1 MPSSMMVSQASTL
14 LNAVIQQQ
22 TGQAS
27 LANISSNDAFIS
39 VAQTAL
45 LTGRDPVL
53 NALSQVWGRTIFAQR
68 EYNQPLASLYM
79 PAEKYGNAIRKIT
92 LEAKPMVD
100 DDAFK
105 WPVAYDAG
113 QNPPLGDGQSVDMY
127 KISKNRALQLNFY
140 GSASYAQHWTI
151 FEREFDVAF
160 SDAAEFVRWNSS
172 IVTER
177 RNDRE
182 RYEEGKARLLQ
193 LNYIASILDEGA
205 TDRVIHLLSEYNTL
219 TGASPALDAQT
230 VFQPGNFEAFT
241 RWMYSRIRTLV
252 GLMRESSN
260 MFQTKITGY
269 NILRHTNPENVRIAL
284 YRPFM
289 EMIRS
294 MVMSITYND
303 NLLQMPTYEA
313 VDFWQSIET
322 PDSINTTPVYTDSS
336 GAVKTAG
343 SAVTSSVVI
352 GVIHDRDALGY
363 SICDERS
370 NVSPYNADG
379 DYWNHFVKFRVRAIQ
394 DMSEK
399 GLVLCLD

>member
-1 MPSSMMVSQASTL
+1 
-14 LNAVIQQQ
+14 
-22 TGQAS
+22 
-27 LANISSNDAFIS
+27 
-39 VAQTAL
+39 
-45 LTGRDPVL
+45 
-53 NALSQVWGRTIFAQR
+53 
-68 EYNQPLASLYM
+68 
-79 PAEKYGNAIRKIT
+79 
-92 LEAKPMVD
+92 
-100 DDAFK
+100 
-105 WPVAYDAG
+105 
-113 QNPPLGDGQSVDMY
+113 
-127 KISKNRALQLNFY
+127 
-140 GSASYAQHWTI
+140 
-151 FEREFDVAF
+151 
-160 SDAAEFVRWNSS
+160 
-172 IVTER
+172 
-177 RNDRE
+177 
-182 RYEEGKARLLQ
+182 
-193 LNYIASILDEGA
+193 
-205 TDRVIHLLSEYNTL
+205 
-219 TGASPALDAQT
+219 
-230 VFQPGNFEAFT
+230 
-241 RWMYSRIRTLV
+241 
-252 GLMRESSN
+252 MRESSN

-343 SAVTSSVVI
+343 SAVTSSAVI

-394 DMSEK
+394 DMTEK